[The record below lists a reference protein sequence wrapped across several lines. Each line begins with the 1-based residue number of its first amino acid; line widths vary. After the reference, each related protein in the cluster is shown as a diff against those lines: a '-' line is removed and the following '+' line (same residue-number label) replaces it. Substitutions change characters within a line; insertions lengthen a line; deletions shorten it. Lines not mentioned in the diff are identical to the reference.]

1 MKTYTD
7 QLNALELSSI
17 RIIRENQSSTGGYVA
32 SPNFAVYNYSW
43 FRDGAFIAHAMSLV
57 GENESA
63 RAFHNWAA
71 ENINKRSAKITELIA
86 RNKQGIEIDPEE
98 HLHCRYGVD
107 GQESDEEWTNFQL
120 DGFGTWLWAANE
132 FRLSGENLD
141 QSVFAATSALIPY
154 LIEFWATPS
163 FDWWEESFG
172 EQHVSTVGCIS
183 AGLLAIQ
190 GWPEISSE
198 LRASALTTA
207 TKIREFVLKS
217 GVVNNHLT
225 KWIGTDSVDGSLAA
239 LIAPL
244 NWITDPAI
252 AKGTLDEISKQLG
265 ELGTHRHLSDGY
277 FGGGPW
283 PLLSVFLALG
293 KVSMGEIDKARGA
306 LEWLVQCANDSLE
319 LPEQLPVDLLRP
331 EERPG
336 WIEKWGQPAQPLLWS
351 HAMFLILKKKV
362 EEIDA

>member
-63 RAFHNWAA
+63 NAFHLWAA
-71 ENINKRSAKITELIA
+71 ANINSRSTKIAELIL
-86 RNKQGIEIDPEE
+86 RNSRGEEIDPEE
-98 HLHCRYGVD
+98 HLHCRYSID
-107 GQESDEEWTNFQL
+107 GLESDEEWTNFQL

-132 FRLSGENLD
+132 FRNQGNVLD
-141 QSVFAATSALIPY
+141 ESVFSAAATLVPY
-154 LIEFWATPS
+154 LTDFWATPS

-172 EQHVSTVGCIS
+172 EQHVSTIGCIS

-190 GWPEISSE
+190 DWQEISQE
-198 LRASALTTA
+198 LRALALSTA
-207 TKIREFVLKS
+207 TQIREFVMKS
-217 GVVNNHLT
+217 GVANQHLT

-244 NWITDPAI
+244 NWITDPVL
-252 AKGTLDEISKQLG
+252 AKGTLNEISKQLG
-265 ELGTHRHLSDGY
+265 VLGTHRHLNDGY

-293 KVSMGEIDKARGA
+293 KASVGETDMAASA
-306 LEWLVQCANDSLE
+306 LEWLVQCANDLLE

-336 WIEKWGQPAQPLLWS
+336 WIEKWGPPAQPLLWS

-362 EEIDA
+362 EEINA